1 MKRRSDVTELDARY
15 GMVVLEQRRGR
26 GGTMFT
32 RTCLDRLQSAVPQK
46 YRPRSHFT
54 VTNACNGMY
63 RDWKRCTAMGRV
75 PRGASRNVLAV
86 YKDLVQA
93 RLVTM
98 AMQCGLLPFRLALR
112 PEVL

>member
-1 MKRRSDVTELDARY
+1 VSTAGTPGRCSSLGAAPGVPRGCVSTVVMRPQVWQRSS
-15 GMVVLEQRRGR
+15 VVL
-26 GGTMFT
+26 
-32 RTCLDRLQSAVPQK
+32 LK
-46 YRPRSHFT
+46 PRSHFT
-54 VTNACNGMY
+54 VTNAGNGMY